1 MTAWLTAGLT
11 EAPALR
17 EKTDILAKK
26 RFLKMVGPVT
36 HEADRD
42 SGEVGKGRPA
52 WRPGGNRGSC
62 PAHAGPR
69 LLPHPTIW
77 GIAQV
82 STNGDPPPECPDK
95 LR

>member
-26 RFLKMVGPVT
+26 RFLKTVGPVT

-52 WRPGGNRGSC
+52 GALEGTGARVLPMLVPGFCRIQLFGELLKC
-62 PAHAGPR
+62 PLMATPPR
-69 LLPHPTIW
+69 
-77 GIAQV
+77 V
-82 STNGDPPPECPDK
+82 S
-95 LR
+95 